1 MSIVLNTGFSIGSK
15 DLIYDKFVLTKEEM
29 LNIHENTYP
38 DQFFALCS
46 DDDKMYSFNI
56 NNAPNAETGKFKV
69 MSGGSTSIDDDNI
82 SSTTTYSSKKIE
94 NTFAKCQDL
103 IIDEYIIVNN
113 PIGQLTKDT
122 NLYGMNIVDIIKLL
136 VQEEVRPWSGV
147 TVLYG
152 SLSDISSDTIEY
164 ASCGLSNDTTTS
176 EIYISESYNLS
187 NEYAVFLCHPGSP
200 VVYIEDQ
207 NGFNNTGE
215 FDVKTVTINLPGGNS
230 TRYLMYYTTNR
241 LTFDG
246 EFRYRFY
253 FKEP

>member
-1 MSIVLNTGFSIGSK
+1 MADNNILVNTGFLVGSESPIDEK
-15 DLIYDKFVLTKEEM
+15 AKVQTLADRDQLVTDGLAYESLRTYVVDEKKWYEFDGTDWKEVSEG
-29 LNIHENTYP
+29 
-38 DQFFALCS
+38 S
-46 DDDKMYSFNI
+46 GS
-56 NNAPNAETGKFKV
+56 NN
-69 MSGGSTSIDDDNI
+69 IDDTKYT
-82 SSTTTYSSKKIE
+82 STTTYSSKKIE

-103 IIDEYIIVNN
+103 IIDEYIIVSN

-122 NLYGMNIVDIIKLL
+122 SLYGMNIVDIIKLI
-136 VQEEVRPWSGV
+136 VQEEVKSWSNV

-187 NEYAVFLCHPGSP
+187 YEHAVFLCPTTSP

-207 NGFNNTGE
+207 NGFNNTSE
-215 FDVKTVTINLPGGNS
+215 FDVKTVTINFPTGNS
-230 TRYLMYYTTNR
+230 VTYLMYYTVNR
-241 LTFDG
+241 LTFDSG
-246 EFRYRFY
+246 YRFKFY

>member
-1 MSIVLNTGFSIGSK
+1 MADNNILVNTGFLVGSESPIDGK
-15 DLIYDKFVLTKEEM
+15 AKVQTLADRDQLVTDGLAYESLRTYVVDEKKWYEFDGTDWKEVSEG
-29 LNIHENTYP
+29 
-38 DQFFALCS
+38 S
-46 DDDKMYSFNI
+46 GS
-56 NNAPNAETGKFKV
+56 NN
-69 MSGGSTSIDDDNI
+69 IDDTKNT
-82 SSTTTYSSKKIE
+82 STTTYSSKKIE

-103 IIDEYIIVNN
+103 IIDEYIIVSN

-136 VQEEVRPWSGV
+136 VQEEVRPWSGF

-176 EIYISESYNLS
+176 EIYISESYNLR

-207 NGFNNTGE
+207 NGFNNTSE
-215 FDVKTVTINLPGGNS
+215 FDVKTVTINFPAGNS
-230 TRYLMYYTTNR
+230 TRYLMYYTVNR
-241 LTFDG
+241 LTFDS

-253 FKEP
+253 FKEPY